1 MSENDTDTEDMN
13 QLLNRSDWK
22 EVLKK
27 KLEEN
32 KQRRIEE
39 VNSERLDFNRVR
51 IRFLDRHQIFDDNG
65 NVSGFSLDYG
75 VMVDDEP
82 VGLLNATLALGEE
95 IVIEH
100 LTSLSKMV
108 HTRITGRYLRKL
120 FNNANNNNERQN

>member
-1 MSENDTDTEDMN
+1 MSENDTDTEDMG

-32 KQRRIEE
+32 KQKRSEE
-39 VNSERLDFNRVR
+39 DNGERLDFNRVR
-51 IRFLDRHQIFDDNG
+51 VRFLDRHRIYDDNG
-65 NVSGFSLDYG
+65 NVNGFSLDYG
-75 VMVDDEP
+75 VMVDGDP
-82 VGLLNATLALGEE
+82 VGLLNATFALGDEL
-95 IVIEH
+95 IVEH

-120 FNNANNNNERQN
+120 FNNANNNNGPQN